1 MKVLLIQPPFTI
13 FKTEVRACHPPLG
26 LAYLTSVLKEDH
38 DVAILDALAEG
49 YDEEAPVDKEFVR
62 YGLSFENIRKRIERF
77 TPDVVG
83 VSCLFSSQ
91 SQNVREICRLVKDID
106 KRIVTVIGGAHP
118 STLPE
123 EMLDDDSIDFVI
135 IGEAEE
141 TLSSLLECL
150 EAGKDI
156 RACNLDGIGFKYK
169 GSIQIDK
176 RNKYLSNLDDL
187 PFPYWDIFP
196 LKRYFSIGMPHG
208 GSLKNVPFIPIITSR
223 GCPFECVFCSVHN
236 LWGRSYRKRSAEN
249 VLKELDYL
257 VSEFSI
263 KEILFE
269 DDNLTFDKKRA
280 KEIFRGILDRSLK
293 ISWSMPNGVALQTLD
308 DEMLEL
314 MKASGCHSISIGL
327 ESGDEFILKNIIK
340 KPIMLKMVKPVVN
353 KAKSLGLEV
362 TAFFVVGLPGE
373 TSEQLGNT
381 FRLAENLDVDNVN
394 FFYATPLPGTRLLE
408 ICKEKRL
415 LEEALDYSRL
425 KSDYPVFANE
435 AYSIEELKSI
445 VSRERLRLY
454 FLYLIRHPKK
464 FLYKLRSKF
473 LSDPRYFMRFLLK
486 YISRKND

>member
-49 YDEEAPVDKEFVR
+49 YDEETPVDKEFVR

-83 VSCLFSSQ
+83 VSCLFSAQ
-91 SQNVREICRLVKDID
+91 SQNVKEICNLVKDID
-106 KRIVTVIGGAHP
+106 KMIITVIGGAHP
-118 STLPE
+118 SALPE
-123 EMLDDDSIDFVI
+123 EMLKDENVDFVV
-135 IGEAEE
+135 IGEGEE
-141 TLSSLLECL
+141 TLRELLDCL
-150 EAGKDI
+150 GAEKDI
-156 RACNLDGIGFKYK
+156 RSCDLDGIGFKYN
-169 GSIQIDK
+169 GSARINQKNRFRTD
-176 RNKYLSNLDDL
+176 LDGL
-187 PFPYWDIFP
+187 PFPDWNIFP
-196 LKRYFSIGMPHG
+196 LERYFSIGAPHG
-208 GSLKNVPFIPIITSR
+208 GSVRDAPFLPVITSR

-269 DDNLTFDKKRA
+269 DDNLTFDKERA

-340 KPIMLKMVKPVVN
+340 KPIMLKMVRPVVN

-362 TAFFVVGLPGE
+362 TAFFVVGLPDE
-373 TSEQLGNT
+373 TREQLGNT
-381 FRLAENLDVDNVN
+381 FRLAVDLDVDNVN

-445 VSRERLRLY
+445 VSRKRLRLY
-454 FLYLIRHPKK
+454 FSYLIRHPKK

-473 LSDPRYFMRFLLK
+473 LSDPKYFVRFLLK
-486 YISRKND
+486 YFSRKND